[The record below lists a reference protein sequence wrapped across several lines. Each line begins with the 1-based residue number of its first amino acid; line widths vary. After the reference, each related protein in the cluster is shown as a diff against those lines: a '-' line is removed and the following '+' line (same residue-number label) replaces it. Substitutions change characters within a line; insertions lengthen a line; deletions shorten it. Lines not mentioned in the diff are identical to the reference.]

1 LQPALRHTW
10 LAKTKGGKDDAQG
23 ITFRHPAHFHTI
35 KKIKMTP
42 HLKDR
47 LPIWEVAADHIVTK
61 AGDSTLAFAVIKPE
75 IFTQS
80 AAELQALHRTW
91 VRALHTLPPN
101 TIVHIQDWYWQT
113 QWTADLE
120 NGDTTFLSRSSD
132 LFHHERPWL
141 NHCCYLYITRRPAR
155 RVVTAG
161 TSLLQKHF
169 VPQDTLSP
177 AATHEFK
184 SQVSQFIRIL
194 TDGGSLQCRQLQT
207 EELAS
212 SPGKPGLIE
221 QYCQLN
227 MPGEQPVLGDI
238 HFKHGI
244 RVGENYCYLHTLA
257 DAEHLPAQCS
267 PDVGYVPYS
276 NEGAPFSIGFASPLG
291 LLLPFNHIYNQYIL
305 IEDTFQ
311 VRKKLEAR
319 GRRMHSLSAHSRENT
334 LNKQALDEF
343 LNEATGN
350 GELMVK
356 AHFNIL
362 SWTDDR
368 HTIAHIIDQAGAA
381 IAKLGAV
388 PHLETE
394 GAAQIWCAG
403 IPGNAA
409 DLPPY
414 ETFDT
419 LADQA
424 VCLLTPDTNYRESIS
439 TYGVR
444 LGCRLHGRPLQVDLS
459 DLPMRK
465 GQISNRNKFV
475 LGGSGSGKS
484 FFTNHLVRSY
494 YEQGAHVVVVDIGNS
509 YQGLCSLVEGYYFTY
524 KEDAPLSMNPFWMP
538 PGEMPDIEKKESLKA
553 LLLAIWKKED
563 EPFLRSEYVTL
574 SNALQ
579 LYYEKLLTTP
589 DLFPCFDTFYEF
601 LRDEFAGV
609 LAAGK
614 VQRKDFDVNS
624 FLYVLRP
631 FYKGGEYD
639 FLLNARQQLDLKDQR
654 FIVFELD
661 NIRDHAILFPIV
673 TLVIMEV
680 FIGKMRGLPG
690 VRKVI
695 LIEEAWKAIARQ
707 GMSEYIKYLF
717 KTVRKFFGEAIVVTQ
732 EVEDIISSPVV
743 KQAILNNADCKILLD
758 QSKFRNRFN
767 DLQQLL
773 GLTDQDK
780 AMVLSLNQ
788 NIEPGKK
795 YKEVFISLGTN
806 CSKVYRTEV
815 SRQEYLTY
823 TTEEREKLQ
832 VQESARKHGSLKKG
846 IAALATALL
855 FLIAPSQKASAQMEY
870 PIAAIIQMAVK
881 KVIIATDLAIQRLQT
896 ATIGAQSAQ
905 KELENAM
912 QLERLTDITDW
923 LQRQK
928 ELFAGYYLE
937 LWEVKNV
944 LLVYHKVKGI
954 VDQQARLIQV
964 YQSVLSS
971 LRRDPHFNAAELEQ
985 MGRVYGSLLDR
996 SGRLVGQ
1003 LTKVVTGFVTQMQDG
1018 DRLEIID
1025 GLGEEMD
1032 RQQRNMLAFTQE
1044 NILLSLQRSKS
1055 RQEMEFI
1062 KTIYNIH

>member
-1 LQPALRHTW
+1 MEPY
-10 LAKTKGGKDDAQG
+10 
-23 ITFRHPAHFHTI
+23 
-35 KKIKMTP
+35 
-42 HLKDR
+42 LKDR

-61 AGDSTLAFAVIKPE
+61 AGDSTLAFVLIKPE

-80 AAELQALHRTW
+80 AAELQELHRTW
-91 VRALHTLPPN
+91 VKALHTLPPN

-113 QWTADLE
+113 EWKADLE
-120 NGDTTFLSRSSD
+120 NGDPSFLSRSSD
-132 LFHHERPWL
+132 LFHHERPWM

-155 RVVTAG
+155 RAVTAG
-161 TSLLQKHF
+161 TSLLQKHL

-177 AATHEFK
+177 TAAQEFK
-184 SQVSQFIRIL
+184 MQVSQFIRIL
-194 TDGGSLQCRQLQT
+194 TDGGALQCRQLQT
-207 EELAS
+207 EELVS

-227 MPGEQPVLGDI
+227 MPGEEAFLNDVRFWPEGMAIGSNCCSL
-238 HFKHGI
+238 
-244 RVGENYCYLHTLA
+244 YTLA

-267 PDVGYVPYS
+267 PDVAYTPYS
-276 NEGAPFSIGFASPLG
+276 NTGAPLSIGFASPLG
-291 LLLPFNHIYNQYIL
+291 LLLPCNHIYNQYIL
-305 IEDTFQ
+305 IEDSFQ

-319 GRRMHSLSAHSRENT
+319 SRRMYSLSAHSRENA

-343 LNEATGN
+343 LNETTAYGK
-350 GELMVK
+350 LMVK
-356 AHFNIL
+356 AHFNIF
-362 SWTDDR
+362 SWACGWNPAER
-368 HTIAHIIDQAGAA
+368 IQSQVGAA
-381 IAKLGAV
+381 IAKLGAT
-388 PHLETE
+388 PHFETE
-394 GAAQIWCAG
+394 GRAQIWCAG

-414 ETFDT
+414 EMFDI
-419 LADQA
+419 LAEQA

-459 DLPMRK
+459 DLPMRT

-524 KEDAPLSMNPFWMP
+524 KEDAPLSLNPFWMP
-538 PGEMPDIEKKESLKA
+538 AGEVPDIEKKESLKA

-579 LYYEKLLTTP
+579 LYYEKLAGKP

-601 LRDEFAGV
+601 LRDEFAGI
-609 LAAGK
+609 LAADK
-614 VQRKDFDVNS
+614 VQRKDFDVKN

-661 NIRDHAILFPIV
+661 NIKETILFPIV
-673 TLVIMEV
+673 TLVIAEV
-680 FIGKMRGLPG
+680 FIGKMRKLPG
-690 VRKVI
+690 IRKVI

-758 QSKFRNRFN
+758 QSKFRNRF
-767 DLQQLL
+767 DQLQHLL

-788 NIEPGKK
+788 DIPPGKK
-795 YKEVFISLGTN
+795 YKEVFISLGSS

-815 SRQEYLTY
+815 SGEEYLTY
-823 TTEEREKLQ
+823 TTEEKEKLQ
-832 VQESARKHGSLKKG
+832 VQKWARKHGSLKKG
-846 IAALATALL
+846 IAALADSLWGDSVGWLITGIMVLGALL
-855 FLIAPSQKASAQMEY
+855 APSQKVSAQLEY
-870 PIAAIIQMAVK
+870 PIAAIIQMGVK
-881 KVIIATDLAIQRLQT
+881 KVIVATDLAIQRLQT
-896 ATIGAQSAQ
+896 ATIGLQSAQ
-905 KELENAM
+905 KTLENAM
-912 QLERLTDITDW
+912 QLDRLTDISDW
-923 LQRQK
+923 LRRQK
-928 ELFAGYYLE
+928 ELFADYYQE
-937 LWEVKNV
+937 LWEIKNAF
-944 LLVYHKVKGI
+944 LVYQRVKDM
-954 VDQQARLIQV
+954 VEQEV
-964 YQSVLSS
+964 YIGYGLKKVLSS
-971 LRRDPHFNAAELEQ
+971 LRRDPHFSVAELEQ
-985 MGRVYGSLLDR
+985 MGKVYGGLLDR
-996 SGRLVGQ
+996 SVRIAGE
-1003 LTKVVTGFVTQMQDG
+1003 LTKIITGFVTRMEDG

-1025 GLGEEMD
+1025 RLGEEMD
-1032 RQQRNMLAFTQE
+1032 RQQRDLLAFTQG

-1055 RQEMEFI
+1055 RQEIEYI
-1062 KTIYNIH
+1062 KTIYNIY